1 MRFNPT
7 PARLGEVGGFGR
19 IKIMSEIETSE
30 KRPALERAKA
40 AITFNS
46 PNSVPKEKLT
56 IIRKARGE
64 RSKLVNEKVDRN
76 V

>member
-1 MRFNPT
+1 M
-7 PARLGEVGGFGR
+7 A
-19 IKIMSEIETSE
+19 EIETSE